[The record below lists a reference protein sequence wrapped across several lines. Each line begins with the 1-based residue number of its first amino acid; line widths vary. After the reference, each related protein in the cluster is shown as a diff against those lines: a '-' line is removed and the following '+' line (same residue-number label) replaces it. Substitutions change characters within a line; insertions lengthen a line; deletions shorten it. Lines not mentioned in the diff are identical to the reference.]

1 MGTNNITDTKVGQ
14 WDTAYSW
21 GDHSTQN
28 YLSGN
33 IGFPK
38 DLGVVTSSAT
48 TFPIGTG
55 PNLGS
60 IASGDTFIGVV
71 QDLGLLSDSS
81 SFFDSTL
88 TLTNSGTD
96 NSAGPILELFRD
108 SSSPADSD
116 YLGQIKFQGDNDAGA
131 KKNYAK
137 ISGKILDASDG
148 TEDGIIE
155 FAFMK
160 AGTNNISGRFRSDQ
174 LQLLNGTKLYIG
186 GSGSIQFEGDSS
198 NAHETT
204 INVTEPTADRT
215 ITFPDSTGTVALTNS
230 FTRFHSSPQTV
241 TSSQETTNVSSTV
254 NYTFS
259 ELNNAVHYN
268 IFLNRTLLR
277 PTEFSVS
284 GTTLTVA
291 VGILAQNDE
300 LEVTGFTV

>member
-1 MGTNNITDTKVGQ
+1 
-14 WDTAYSW
+14 
-21 GDHSTQN
+21 
-28 YLSGN
+28 
-33 IGFPK
+33 
-38 DLGVVTSSAT
+38 
-48 TFPIGTG
+48 
-55 PNLGS
+55 
-60 IASGDTFIGVV
+60 
-71 QDLGLLSDSS
+71 
-81 SFFDSTL
+81 
-88 TLTNSGTD
+88 
-96 NSAGPILELFRD
+96 
-108 SSSPADSD
+108 
-116 YLGQIKFQGDNDAGA
+116 
-131 KKNYAK
+131 
-137 ISGKILDASDG
+137 
-148 TEDGIIE
+148 
-155 FAFMK
+155 MK

-259 ELNNAVHYN
+259 ELNNSIHYKVY
-268 IFLNRTLLR
+268 LNRLLLR

-284 GTTLTVA
+284 GTTLTIA